1 MPHTWASVQPAVYTL
16 SATTR
21 TVQPGSITNYLSYLR
36 MAPAAF
42 SACVMLVREPKEVRH
57 TAWQLLPQNSSSQSK
72 SFPPAATWRGKSGS
86 GTHDVELIPAM
97 YNSPTA
103 GGQHVHLHS
112 QDSRQASLNHWHL
125 LLVMCHSAHSMGG
138 GSGWWVRLFGQ
149 VCLVRWTKYVKMQTV
164 VMSVV
169 DMSFILDLDAIVLGC
184 DDLCDNSTWLKSAV
198 YIQHRYKPHKK
209 WDSKGF
215 GFNHQFWNRGQIWWN
230 AIKPHF

>member
-138 GSGWWVRLFGQ
+138 GFWVVSASFWASLFGQ
-149 VCLVRWTKYVKMQTV
+149 MDEVCENANCGHVSGRYE
-164 VMSVV
+164 
-169 DMSFILDLDAIVLGC
+169 FHFGPGC
-184 DDLCDNSTWLKSAV
+184 NRTWM
-198 YIQHRYKPHKK
+198 
-209 WDSKGF
+209 
-215 GFNHQFWNRGQIWWN
+215 WW
-230 AIKPHF
+230 PLWQQYMT